1 MLINSVAQ
9 NQTEVGS
16 TGIAGENSG
25 FPAKGS
31 TSTLDT
37 KGTFYRTNK
46 NLLRHDERSIKSV
59 RDKIALFNRG
69 RSAPPAP
76 KRHSYEKKAAS
87 PGNITEKD
95 LANSDGQKRAEG
107 SAFGA
112 GGTSFESTSTSDFL
126 FGNGGGE
133 KAARPPP
140 FVATNN
146 QAIIPRM
153 SEEKKESAKH
163 VRRRAVQPSKNSIC
177 LSPPP
182 ALGGPRAS
190 TKKPPI
196 RSASFSIAE
205 RKKSFESMANSQ
217 EDTVPLSRVPKIKSP
232 LVGQGTRREEP
243 PPPPLPAKS
252 VQKPR
257 SIVNGSSTPC
267 RAFLFSSQKA
277 AFPAGKWPPPP
288 EKKPSTSKPP
298 PSGET
303 ELSKDKKVDKL
314 DGPANPLVGK
324 RAMDELTG
332 KHRQE
337 GSVASHQDSKFET
350 GERSSPYL
358 HSEPTAAKNGD
369 TTSAA
374 SESENE
380 SNVGSASFRVGE
392 PAKSHSSDYLPEE
405 STEWESFDPAETE
418 FNNPNR
424 LAIPPVATANSSAP
438 DRQGRHGK
446 MQKGFLLGESDAQRE
461 SEKEVAKL
469 PPSLPPKSVTI
480 QRLAAD
486 QWHSSSSSSPS
497 LKAGWKTSPKS
508 GSGTKLRKHETVS
521 VNDIR
526 RAFEK
531 AEQSLAQSMEDNS
544 PPLSPSPSHHHH
556 HHRAP
561 SMDSTTS
568 EESLLFPVPQHHH
581 HMYGSVSSLLS
592 GHSSNARD
600 HYGSISSL
608 ASSTSLISPHV
619 SLSETK

>member
-1 MLINSVAQ
+1 M
-9 NQTEVGS
+9 
-16 TGIAGENSG
+16 
-25 FPAKGS
+25 
-31 TSTLDT
+31 
-37 KGTFYRTNK
+37 
-46 NLLRHDERSIKSV
+46 LRHDERSIKSV

-76 KRHSYEKKAAS
+76 KRHSCEKKAAS

-107 SAFGA
+107 SAFST
-112 GGTSFESTSTSDFL
+112 GGTSFKSISTSDFL

-146 QAIIPRM
+146 QAKIPHM
-153 SEEKKESAKH
+153 SAEKKEPAKH

-177 LSPPP
+177 RNLSPS
-182 ALGGPRAS
+182 LEGTRAS

-205 RKKSFESMANSQ
+205 RKKSFESMAKSQ
-217 EDTVPLSRVPKIKSP
+217 KDAIPLSRVPKIKSP
-232 LVGQGTRREEP
+232 LQGTKREEP

-252 VQKPR
+252 IQKPR

-277 AFPAGKWPPPP
+277 AFPAGKWPPPL

-298 PSGET
+298 SRGET

-337 GSVASHQDSKFET
+337 GSVASHKNSNFET
-350 GERSSPYL
+350 EESSSPYL
-358 HSEPTAAKNGD
+358 NSEPTAKNGD
-369 TTSAA
+369 STSAA

-380 SNVGSASFRVGE
+380 TNVGSASFRVGE

-424 LAIPPVATANSSAP
+424 LAIPPVATSNSSAP

-446 MQKGFLLGESDAQRE
+446 MQKDLFGESNAQRY

-497 LKAGWKTSPKS
+497 LKAGWKLSPKS
-508 GSGTKLRKHETVS
+508 GSGTKLRKRETVS

-544 PPLSPSPSHHHH
+544 PPLSPSEATPPPSH

-561 SMDSTTS
+561 SIDSTTS
-568 EESLLFPVPQHHH
+568 EESLLFPVPNHHH
-581 HMYGSVSSLLS
+581 IYGSVSSLLS
-592 GHSSNARD
+592 GHSGNVRD

-608 ASSTSLISPHV
+608 ASSTSIISPHV
-619 SLSETK
+619 SFLVAK